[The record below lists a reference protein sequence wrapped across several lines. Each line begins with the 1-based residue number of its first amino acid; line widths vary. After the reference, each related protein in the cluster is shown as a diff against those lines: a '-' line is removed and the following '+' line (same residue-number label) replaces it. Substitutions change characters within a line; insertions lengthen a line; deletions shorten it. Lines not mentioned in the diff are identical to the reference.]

1 MGGQA
6 NTQPLGGTAIKPEG
20 WDRTGME
27 AFLYFLFN
35 PKTGEILSRTP
46 LSWIKIIV
54 FYIIYYSCLAFFW
67 CLCFF
72 IFLCTLPDINTGP
85 KWKLDNG
92 IIGSN
97 PGVGLRPGQPDSYI
111 DSQMFL
117 LRGDGS
123 DGHSYAERMKNY
135 IEKTYNKTYNSNT
148 NKYEDVHGNDM
159 NENIRECHHNEER
172 FDDRPCRFD
181 LSTLEECQD
190 YPHGFEITNRERYIN
205 PCVFLKLNK
214 IWDWVPQPI
223 NPDFVDEYYEMT
235 DQLKT
240 IIKNAPDPN
249 QVWFD
254 CQGRFAA
261 DREALVDIT
270 YFPPSQGIPINSYF
284 PYLGGDYEPP
294 LVAVKIKNIPWG
306 QLIHVEC
313 RAWYEGVVHFPR
325 DKSGMVMFEVMVD
338 W

>member
-1 MGGQA
+1 MGSQA

-35 PKTGEILSRTP
+35 PQTGEILSRTP

-67 CLCFF
+67 ILCFF
-72 IFLCTLPDINTGP
+72 IFGLTIPDISTGP

-97 PGVGLRPGQPDSYI
+97 PGVGLRPGQSDIHI
-111 DSQMFL
+111 DSQMFW

-123 DGHSYAERMKNY
+123 NGHGYAERMRNF
-135 IEKTYNKTYNSNT
+135 IEQTYKKKYNSAT
-148 NKYEDVHGNDM
+148 NKYEDVYGNIKHEICGIDHM
-159 NENIRECHHNEER
+159 
-172 FDDRPCRFD
+172 RPCMFD
-181 LSTLEECQD
+181 LSTLQECQD
-190 YPHGFEITNRERYIN
+190 YPHGFLTKYQTMQTIKQNIE
-205 PCVFLKLNK
+205 PCMFLKLNK
-214 IWDWVPQPI
+214 IWDWVPRPI
-223 NPDFVDEYYEMT
+223 NPEFVDQYDHMT
-235 DQLKT
+235 HQLKT
-240 IIKNAPDPN
+240 IIKNASDKN

-254 CQGRFAA
+254 CQGRFPA
-261 DREALVDIT
+261 DKEALDIT

-284 PYLGGDYEPP
+284 PYVNMDEYEPP
-294 LVAVKIKNIPWG
+294 LVAVKIKNILWG

-313 RAWYEGVVHFPR
+313 RAWYEGVIHNPR
-325 DKSGMVMFEVMVD
+325 DKSGMLMFEVMMD
-338 W
+338 N